1 MKEIP
6 MDTKM
11 NNFNNRNKQRAPR
24 RQFEKPFWQIEK
36 EKAEQEAIEKQ
47 KEMERGLE
55 DTEQNFPTLGVAG
68 IKSGWS
74 GTRKFTEL
82 VSEWK
87 ADEDKKKEDEETE
100 KTLGYK
106 NDTGFVLPQFNN
118 VRRFEEPEEVLD
130 EEEEKPAEDSW
141 TRVDH
146 KKYRKPKAEK
156 TFEEDE
162 FDEDDGEHDDTVWG
176 GQEEHQTCWDDRRA

>member
-1 MKEIP
+1 

-11 NNFNNRNKQRAPR
+11 NNNRNKQRAPR

-47 KEMERGLE
+47 KEIERGLE

-87 ADEDKKKEDEETE
+87 ADEDKKKEEEEAE

-118 VRRFEEPEEVLD
+118 VRRFEEPEEVI
-130 EEEEKPAEDSW
+130 EEAEQPAEDEW

-146 KKYRKPKAEK
+146 RKYRKPKAEK

-162 FDEDDGEHDDTVWG
+162 FDDDEGEHDDTVWG
-176 GQEEHQTCWDDRRA
+176 GQEEHQTCWDDRRT